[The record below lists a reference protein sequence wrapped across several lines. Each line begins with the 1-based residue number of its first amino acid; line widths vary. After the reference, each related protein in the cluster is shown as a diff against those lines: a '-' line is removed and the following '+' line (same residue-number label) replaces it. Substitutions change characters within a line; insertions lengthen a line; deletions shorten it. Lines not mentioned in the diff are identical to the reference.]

1 MRCISFCR
9 VMRINSLFMCTH
21 QRKVQYTWAV
31 ILLTGTSVVMRFI
44 FLCQWSLCSLS
55 LSLAIWCAVVSMP
68 ICNIFF
74 HSHISKIFV
83 LQVMW
88 GKASMVDAE
97 KRLLANA
104 LEDPDNEH
112 FVLLSDRYLM
122 MLLQI
127 LSYYKHYV
135 LSDSNQTLSVLQLC
149 STAYLWLCLWLP
161 YAVKSQ
167 LHRLVHIFL
176 PLVHP

>member
-1 MRCISFCR
+1 
-9 VMRINSLFMCTH
+9 
-21 QRKVQYTWAV
+21 
-31 ILLTGTSVVMRFI
+31 
-44 FLCQWSLCSLS
+44 
-55 LSLAIWCAVVSMP
+55 
-68 ICNIFF
+68 
-74 HSHISKIFV
+74 
-83 LQVMW
+83 MW

-149 STAYLWLCLWLP
+149 STAYL
-161 YAVKSQ
+161 
-167 LHRLVHIFL
+167 
-176 PLVHP
+176 